1 MTVEEILAEV
11 DMKYPNDVDK
21 AHKWGWITQLEK
33 LIVDECFLTHIIS
46 DQEKERVKRAV
57 ETVTFSRDYLP
68 LAQPPYQDVYI
79 HYLSSKIAQLNVDTD
94 AYENESTLFNN
105 ALLTYKNMFNRT
117 HRSIDK
123 GQRWRF

>member
-11 DMKYPNDVDK
+11 DLKYPNDVDL

-33 LIVDECFLTHIIS
+33 MIADECFSTHQIS
-46 DQEKERVKRAV
+46 AEEQARLREAEA
-57 ETVTFSRDYLP
+57 TVTFSRDYKP

-79 HYLSSKIAQLNVDTD
+79 HYVSARIAQLNVDTE
-94 AYENESTLFNN
+94 AYENESALFNN

-117 HRSIDK
+117 HRGVDN
-123 GQRWRF
+123 GQRWRI